1 MDRCL
6 AGDVGGTNARYALVE
21 RDPVS
26 QTYKVSQTRILAS
39 ADYDSV
45 EQSLDAYLE
54 DIEGPRPTR
63 ACLAVAGPVV
73 SDRIKLT
80 NLRWEFSFRE
90 LKHRFDFDELKLVND
105 FAAFLAGVTV
115 LNSDD
120 LRQVKSGVQCNDS
133 TIAAI
138 GPGTGLGIA
147 SMIRGGD
154 GYYLMAGEGGHA
166 TFAPGNHQELELT
179 RVLMK
184 RFGRVS
190 LEQVLSGPGL
200 ANLYEALC
208 AIEDR
213 TASPWTPEQISAMGL
228 SGEDPVCEEALH
240 VFCRILGGVAGDLAL
255 TAGAR
260 GGIYIGGGVVRKFET
275 VLMNGEFAH
284 RFADKGVMSDYVARI
299 PVFFVHGEHC
309 ALLGGAVLLHTGRL
323 QRPGVDRCKSP
334 VQAFELTETALE

>member
-6 AGDVGGTNARYALVE
+6 AGDIGGTNARYGLVE
-21 RDPVS
+21 KDSVSGAYRVS
-26 QTYKVSQTRILAS
+26 QVRILAT

-45 EQSLDAYLE
+45 EQSLDAYLAQMK
-54 DIEGPRPTR
+54 GPRPER
-63 ACLAVAGPVV
+63 ACLAVAGPVI

-80 NLRWEFSFRE
+80 NLHWEFSFRE
-90 LKHRFDFDELKLVND
+90 VKDRFNFTEFKLAND

-120 LRQVKSGVQCNDS
+120 LRQVKSGVRCMGS

-147 SMIRGGD
+147 SMIRGAD
-154 GYYLMAGEGGHA
+154 SCYLMAGEGGHA
-166 TFAPGNHQELELT
+166 TFAPCNHQELELA

-200 ANLYEALC
+200 VNLYEALC

-213 TASPWTPEQISAMGL
+213 PASPRTPEQISGMGL
-228 SGEDPVCEEALH
+228 SGEDPVCEETLH

-255 TAGAR
+255 TSGAR
-260 GGIYIGGGVVRKFET
+260 GGVYIGGGVVHKFET
-275 VLMNGEFAH
+275 VLLNGEFAH
-284 RFADKGVMSDYVARI
+284 RFADKGPMSDYVDRI
-299 PVFFVHGEHC
+299 PVYVVHGGHC
-309 ALLGGAVLLHTGRL
+309 ALLGGAVLLDAGRP
-323 QRPGVDRCKSP
+323 QQPGGDQCKSP
-334 VQAFELTETALE
+334 VTTVEFNELA